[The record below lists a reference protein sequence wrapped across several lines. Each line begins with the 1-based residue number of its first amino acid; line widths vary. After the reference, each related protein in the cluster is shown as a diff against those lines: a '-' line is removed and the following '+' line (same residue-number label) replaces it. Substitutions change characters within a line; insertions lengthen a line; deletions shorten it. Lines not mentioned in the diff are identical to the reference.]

1 MEAKTFEVE
10 MTAYADVFYLRDQE
24 EPLTVDAIVEAIFD
38 GTMTRE
44 TLVAPEM
51 WFESPGESGWMK
63 AGEIPAVRQRLRDG
77 ELRVVDGAYKS
88 TPRATPRRSGAEPS
102 GIDYGESVMMV
113 SAGPPRIPREPKN
126 G

>member
-1 MEAKTFEVE
+1 MS
-10 MTAYADVFYLRDQE
+10 AYADIFYLRDQE
-24 EPLTVDAIVEAIFD
+24 EPLSVEAIVEAIFN
-38 GTMTRE
+38 GTITRE

-63 AGEIPAVRQRLRDG
+63 AGDIPAVRQRLRDG

-88 TPRATPRRSGAEPS
+88 TPRA
-102 GIDYGESVMMV
+102 IDYGESVMMV